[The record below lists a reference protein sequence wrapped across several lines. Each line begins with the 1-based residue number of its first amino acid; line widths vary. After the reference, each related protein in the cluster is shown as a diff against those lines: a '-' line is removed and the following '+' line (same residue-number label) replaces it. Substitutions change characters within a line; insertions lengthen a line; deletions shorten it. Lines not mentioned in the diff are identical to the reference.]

1 MKKLSEKFSY
11 WIIEISD
18 AHPHRQDNF
27 LMQKYDSFYFSQ
39 ETAVIGDNEEYLDN
53 NMDSETAPVVRSMF
67 GWGNSWRMVSL
78 CLSHPYFWET
88 RRELNV
94 D

>member
-1 MKKLSEKFSY
+1 MHRLLISFGNFQDNQLENRNPIQ
-11 WIIEISD
+11 IIRLILNFRAS

-67 GWGNSWRMVSL
+67 AGGNS
-78 CLSHPYFWET
+78 
-88 RRELNV
+88 
-94 D
+94 